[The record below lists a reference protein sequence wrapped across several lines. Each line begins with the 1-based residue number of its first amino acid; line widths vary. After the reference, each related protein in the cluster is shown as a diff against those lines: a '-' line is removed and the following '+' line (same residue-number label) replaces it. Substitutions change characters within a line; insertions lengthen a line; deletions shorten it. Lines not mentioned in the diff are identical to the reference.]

1 MAQIKNSVAKIKHSV
16 RNVSLGFVE
25 THCNA
30 SLFTQTHCNA
40 SLLTQPLHSVWNA
53 SILQHTD
60 RIPDG
65 MRCFV
70 AFVFYRAII
79 PDGIVLDIQTIT

>member
-1 MAQIKNSVAKIKHSV
+1 MNKAVVRNSVAKIKHSV
-16 RNVSLGFVE
+16 RNVSLGSKLYV
-25 THCNA
+25 
-30 SLFTQTHCNA
+30 
-40 SLLTQPLHSVWNA
+40 TQPLHSVWNA
-53 SILQHTD
+53 SILQHTG

-79 PDGIVLDIQTIT
+79 PDGIVLDIQTITQHLILQH

>member
-1 MAQIKNSVAKIKHSV
+1 MAVVRNSVAKIKHSV

-30 SLFTQTHCNA
+30 SL
-40 SLLTQPLHSVWNA
+40 LTQPLHSVWNA
-53 SILQHTD
+53 SILQHTG

-79 PDGIVLDIQTIT
+79 PDGIVLDIQTITQQLILQHCF